1 MIQQYVDGKI
11 QIVLPEEQAEAE
23 FIPVKPAW

>member
-11 QIVLPEEQAEAE
+11 KIVLPEELAEAE